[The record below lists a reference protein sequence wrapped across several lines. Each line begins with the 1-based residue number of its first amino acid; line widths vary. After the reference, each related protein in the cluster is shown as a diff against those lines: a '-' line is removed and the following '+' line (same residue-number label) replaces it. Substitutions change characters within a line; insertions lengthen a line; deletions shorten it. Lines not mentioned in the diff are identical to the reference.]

1 MAWSSD
7 WHPQYV
13 FSYGPSYKTAISD
26 FDSGKEQRRQKW
38 TSPRHRFHLV
48 YNAITK
54 TQADLMVAEFDTN
67 KGAYTSFS
75 WTNPADTNS
84 YTVRFVEDSLMQEF
98 ITSTVCRLEF
108 DLIEVI

>member
-1 MAWSSD
+1 MAWDNS
-7 WHPQYV
+7 WAPQYV
-13 FSYGPSYKTAISD
+13 FSYGPSYKTSITE

-38 TSPRHRFHLV
+38 ASPRHRFHLV

-54 TQADLMVAEFDTN
+54 AQADLMVAEFDAN

-75 WTNPADTNS
+75 WTNPADTTS
-84 YTVRFVEDSLMQEF
+84 YTVRFVEDTLMQEF

-108 DLIEVI
+108 DLLEVI